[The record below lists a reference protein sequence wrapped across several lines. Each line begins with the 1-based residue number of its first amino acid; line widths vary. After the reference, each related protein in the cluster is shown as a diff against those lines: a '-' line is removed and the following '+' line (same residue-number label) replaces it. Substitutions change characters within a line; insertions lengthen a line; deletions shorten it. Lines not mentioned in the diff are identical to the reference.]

1 MGLGRHGS
9 RVGTRVKHPLHQ
21 LSVHLGAT
29 SDHLNT
35 SDTLWDAYSKATI
48 LKRDAASST
57 MKVSLQLLTPA
68 WCQACSNET
77 T

>member
-9 RVGTRVKHPLHQ
+9 RVGTRVKHPLPQ

-35 SDTLWDAYSKATI
+35 SVTLWDTYSKAPI

-57 MKVSLQLLTPA
+57 MKVSPQSLIPA
-68 WCQACSNET
+68 RCQACSNEMI
-77 T
+77 

>member
-9 RVGTRVKHPLHQ
+9 RVGTRVKHPLPQ

-35 SDTLWDAYSKATI
+35 SVTLWDTYSKAPI
-48 LKRDAASST
+48 LKRDAASSM
-57 MKVSLQLLTPA
+57 MKVSLQLLIPA
-68 WCQACSNET
+68 RCQACSNEMI
-77 T
+77 